1 MPGVPPFKTVIEG
14 WSDGLGDGSNRI
26 EELRA
31 YLRRRRVE
39 RDRAQ
44 NDGAAET
51 SSGRAPLT
59 STQLTKAVAATR
71 VADDV
76 GRDGMVDESGEKE
89 NRSPTRAERLTKAA
103 RGDLD
108 AGIID
113 LCELGDE
120 VDVCE
125 TAEPVKATSVASGAG
140 QATASQPPADS
151 DADAELFESILGDDR
166 HYSLARE
173 ADPMARDDATPRRPP
188 APPEASPARSDS
200 SFLDDALYELSEMCP
215 ARRKRFRHVEGR
227 EEAAAPPT
235 NDAEHGSYA
244 EAARRSLTPTGGETD
259 TRCLPSVTPVTG
271 ARLGDGAAKA
281 EAAAVKSALE
291 VSVVDPNEAT
301 SPAAGANRT
310 TVPATDDTS
319 SLQQSSLPCV
329 SQSSLSKAMMVKKR
343 TVAMARLDR
352 LESAFLASADEA
364 EMERLCAQIEQTKA
378 AIAACDAEL
387 AGTTE
392 VPAAGGARQPQ
403 PPALKPTAATAKA
416 AVNALPAPPLQP
428 AFDSDDAFERACERA
443 AAEYAGDVYPWS
455 AQLHRNN
462 QQVFGNS
469 GFRTNQKEAINA
481 AMSGRDVFVLMP
493 TGGGKSLVYQLAAIL
508 DVGGRGN
515 GGGGGVTVVISP
527 LISLINDQVAR
538 LRQLQIPCGALC
550 GSTSDAESKE
560 LLRDLR
566 SYAPTTRIIYVT
578 PEKMSLSGAFQSVV
592 DSLASRQLLRRFVI
606 DEAHCVSQWGH
617 DFRPDYKRL
626 SLCKQRYPQVPLM
639 ALTATASREVREDVK
654 VQLGVTHCVTFKQ
667 SFNRANIRYEVYQKG
682 TRAKSIQA
690 LAEVIRRDFLRD
702 ASGIVYCLSKQE
714 CEEVAADLRRNHGIA
729 AEHYHAGLNDAVRA
743 AVQWRWM
750 RHDIR
755 VIVATIAFG
764 MGIDKP
770 DVRFVIHFTM
780 PKNIEG
786 FYQES
791 GRGGRDGLPCRS
803 ILLFSHADRRRLLS
817 MLERNANGVGHE
829 AVRLQKEAVRRM
841 AAWCLDDVTCR
852 RVTILEH
859 FGERF
864 DPRACSGTCDNCA
877 NRAPCELEDWTA
889 AARGAY
895 QLTAW
900 LKERMGVTPTA
911 SRAAAGLRGFD
922 SFWSS
927 VGLTPTTDAPG
938 FGSAPPGANEND
950 IYRLLSEM
958 ERAELVHEEVYH
970 NETHGGV
977 SSCLRPARASSPAVR
992 SLLGGGGGLRISLVV
1007 RRGKHGLRPLKP
1019 GGEEEGGAGVAAAT
1033 EAASAAGSDAAWV
1046 VDATLLQR
1054 LLASRRQWCAQ
1065 HPGVRPD
1072 TALSRR
1078 ELEHIAAQAPT
1089 TLSAVQRLHLR
1100 KSAQRVPDAQ
1110 IVEWVRSAVS
1120 PTADER
1126 ATEVEEAFAAY
1137 DESEAMVVSTLR
1149 SDGSG
1154 ERSPTASS
1162 PAGRRS
1168 AKAPSARATGT
1179 GGWRRR
1185 GNATADPTATR
1196 RPRPR
1201 TWNRGKRK
1209 AWGSTSSTAA
1219 GSHGPQ
1225 RAAASRTRSAS
1236 SLPASIANSVMP
1248 I

>member
-14 WSDGLGDGSNRI
+14 WSDDLGDGTNQI

-39 RDRAQ
+39 RHRAQ

-51 SSGRAPLT
+51 SLGRAPLT
-59 STQLTKAVAATR
+59 STQLTKAVAATK

-76 GRDGMVDESGEKE
+76 GRDGMVDELGEKE
-89 NRSPTRAERLTKAA
+89 NRLPTRAERLTKAA
-103 RGDLD
+103 GGDID

-120 VDVCE
+120 VDVRK
-125 TAEPVKATSVASGAG
+125 TAELVKATSVASGAE
-140 QATASQPPADS
+140 QAIVSQPPADS
-151 DADAELFESILGDDR
+151 DAEAELFESILGDDR

-173 ADPMARDDATPRRPP
+173 TVPAARDNATPQRPP

-227 EEAAAPPT
+227 EEAAAPPK
-235 NDAEHGSYA
+235 NDAERDSRA
-244 EAARRSLTPTGGETD
+244 VAARRSLTPTGGETD

-281 EAAAVKSALE
+281 EAAAVKSVLE
-291 VSVVDPNEAT
+291 VSVVDPNEAA
-301 SPAAGANRT
+301 SPAGGATRT
-310 TVPATDDTS
+310 TAPATDDAS
-319 SLQQSSLPCV
+319 SPQRSSLPCV
-329 SQSSLSKAMMVKKR
+329 SQSSLSKAMIVKKR

-378 AIAACDAEL
+378 AIAVCDAEL

-403 PPALKPTAATAKA
+403 PPAFKPVVAPAKM
-416 AVNALPAPPLQP
+416 AVNAFPALPLQP

-508 DVGGRGN
+508 DVGGRS
-515 GGGGGVTVVISP
+515 GGVTVVISP
-527 LISLINDQVAR
+527 LLSLINDQVAR

-654 VQLGVTHCVTFKQ
+654 VQLSITHCVTFKQ

-690 LAEVIRRDFLRD
+690 LADVIRRDFLRD

-750 RHDIR
+750 RQDTR

-864 DPRACSGTCDNCA
+864 DPRACSGTCDNCV

-927 VGLTPTTDAPG
+927 VGLTPTADAPG

-992 SLLGGGGGLRISLVV
+992 SLLSGGGGLRISLVV
-1007 RRGKHGLRPLKP
+1007 RRGKHGLRPLKAG
-1019 GGEEEGGAGVAAAT
+1019 GGEESGAGVASTTETAAT
-1033 EAASAAGSDAAWV
+1033 AGSDAAGA
-1046 VDATLLQR
+1046 VDAALLQR
-1054 LLASRRQWCAQ
+1054 LLVSRRQWCAQ
-1065 HPGVRPD
+1065 HPGLRPD

-1089 TLSAVQRLHLR
+1089 TLLAVQRLRLR
-1100 KSAQRVPDAQ
+1100 QSAQRVPDAQ
-1110 IVEWVRSAVS
+1110 ILEWVRSAVC
-1120 PTADER
+1120 PTADGP

-1137 DESEAMVVSTLR
+1137 EESEAMVVSTLR

-1162 PAGRRS
+1162 PASRRS
-1168 AKAPSARATGT
+1168 AKKPSTRAAGA
-1179 GGWRRR
+1179 GGSRRR
-1185 GNATADPTATR
+1185 GNATTDPIATR

-1209 AWGSTSSTAA
+1209 AWGSTRSTTA
-1219 GSHGPQ
+1219 GSRVPQ
-1225 RAAASRTRSAS
+1225 RAAASRARSAS
-1236 SLPASIANSVMP
+1236 PLPASAANSVMP